1 MNIDLVPL
9 TMEHKKI
16 VEEIRN
22 RYGLNTNTGSFNAC
36 YLWKDF
42 LDIHIFTTDNMYAI
56 KEGTNPIDVWA
67 FPMGKNESK
76 KQFIKDLLSC
86 SQPTFL
92 KVRSNDKIFLEK
104 EFSNVF
110 DFKRCEDTC
119 EYIYSG
125 DEFVKLQGKKFRK
138 FREAVNNI
146 ARNHTLK
153 TEIINSSNMDD
164 VKTVF
169 QKWSFHRGKSGMDN
183 TVGNETDKILLD
195 NFDTLGLFGIITFI
209 DAVPASVAI
218 GYNLSADTCDI
229 STFKHTGIVK
239 DLCRIT
245 LREFMMTFGNRFKFF
260 NFEEDGGIEGLRTMK
275 HRLNPCKVNELWKA
289 TVRRE

>member
-22 RYGLNTNTGSFNAC
+22 RYDLDTNTGSFNAC

-42 LDIHIFTTDNMYAI
+42 LDIHIFATDNMYVI

-67 FPMGKNESK
+67 FPMGENESK
-76 KQFIKDLLSC
+76 KQFIKALLSY

-104 EFSNVF
+104 EFPNVF
-110 DFKRCEDTC
+110 DFKLCEDTC

-125 DEFVKLQGKKFRK
+125 DEFAKLQGKKFRK

-153 TEIINSSNMDD
+153 TEIINSSNMDA

-245 LREFMMTFGNRFKFF
+245 LREFMMTFGNRLKFF
-260 NFEEDGGIEGLRTMK
+260 NFEEDGGIEGLRIMK
-275 HRLNPCKVNELWKA
+275 HRLNPCKVNKLWKA

>member
-22 RYGLNTNTGSFNAC
+22 RYGLDTNTGSFNAC

-42 LDIHIFTTDNMYAI
+42 LDIHIFATDNMYVI

-67 FPMGKNESK
+67 FPMGENESK
-76 KQFIKDLLSC
+76 KQFIKALLSY

-104 EFSNVF
+104 EFPNVF
-110 DFKRCEDTC
+110 DFKLCEDTC

-125 DEFVKLQGKKFRK
+125 DEFAKLQGKKFRK

-153 TEIINSSNMDD
+153 TEIINSSNMDA

-218 GYNLSADTCDI
+218 GYNLSTDTCDI
-229 STFKHTGIVK
+229 STFKHTDAVK

-245 LREFMMTFGNRFKFF
+245 LREFVLMFGNRFEFF

-275 HRLNPCKVNELWKA
+275 HRLNPCKINELWKA